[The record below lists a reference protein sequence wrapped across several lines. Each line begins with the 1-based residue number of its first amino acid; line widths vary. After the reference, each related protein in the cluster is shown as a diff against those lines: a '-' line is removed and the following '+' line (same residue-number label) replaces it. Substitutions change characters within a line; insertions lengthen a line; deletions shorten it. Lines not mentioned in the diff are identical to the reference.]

1 MLYQVVTG
9 RYLVDLTGNV
19 QKQISFGWEP
29 IGGVGM
35 SNDIYTQAMIK
46 RK

>member
-1 MLYQVVTG
+1 MLYQVVTS
-9 RYLVDLTGNV
+9 RYLFDLMDNV
-19 QKQISFGWEP
+19 QKQINFGWEP

-35 SNDIYTQAMIK
+35 SDSLYTQAMIK